1 MALLDKVKAQAEAL
15 ADKAQHGVTQGKER
29 IEDLQA
35 KKHLD
40 GLLRDLGEAVHAHRR
55 HDGTEA
61 NVDRALEAVDTH
73 MREQSEAPPSH
84 AAIETRD
91 RFRPRMLWRG
101 AGYSRNSQATRRAA
115 RRRTT
120 WRLEVPRS

>member
-15 ADKAQHGVTQGKER
+15 ADKAQHGVAQGKEK

-55 HDGTEA
+55 SGGTEVE
-61 NVDRALEAVDTH
+61 VDRALEAVDAH
-73 MREQSEAPPSH
+73 IREQGVSSPP
-84 AAIETRD
+84 AQ
-91 RFRPRMLWRG
+91 P
-101 AGYSRNSQATRRAA
+101 
-115 RRRTT
+115 
-120 WRLEVPRS
+120 